1 MNVRLATDI
10 IWASLYKTRPVVAL
24 GELPIHVLPG
34 PAHTH
39 TVNTH
44 RDSSYSE
51 EQNCK
56 HLARGGKT
64 RQSMTST
71 SLK

>member
-1 MNVRLATDI
+1 MMEGRGEYISKKKMNVRLATDI

-39 TVNTH
+39 
-44 RDSSYSE
+44 S
-51 EQNCK
+51 K
-56 HLARGGKT
+56 HTQGFIL
-64 RQSMTST
+64 Q
-71 SLK
+71 

>member
-1 MNVRLATDI
+1 MEGREEYISKKKMNVRLATDI

-39 TVNTH
+39 
-44 RDSSYSE
+44 S
-51 EQNCK
+51 K
-56 HLARGGKT
+56 HTQGFIL
-64 RQSMTST
+64 Q
-71 SLK
+71 

>member
-1 MNVRLATDI
+1 MKPREVDGFSYRIPYKKMNVRMATDI

-39 TVNTH
+39 
-44 RDSSYSE
+44 S
-51 EQNCK
+51 K
-56 HLARGGKT
+56 HTQGFIL
-64 RQSMTST
+64 Q
-71 SLK
+71 